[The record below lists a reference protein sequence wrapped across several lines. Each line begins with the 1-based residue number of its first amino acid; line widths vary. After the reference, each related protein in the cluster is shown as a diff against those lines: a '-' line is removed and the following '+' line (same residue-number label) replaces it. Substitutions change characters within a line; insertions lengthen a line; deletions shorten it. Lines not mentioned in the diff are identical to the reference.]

1 MLDPNRDQ
9 DEIDLLIRSS
19 ILDEYISNLSDNQI
33 KYHLRAAI
41 SRGKDMITK
50 LEKVSPPDCD
60 GLFDAYQEA
69 AAAVSHFYQLF
80 PYVIHD
86 EDTKKKIAK
95 LRRVEVQY
103 KNGAL
108 KLALHPL
115 LPVPSK
121 GGYNNYRDVFDTLSE
136 YLRENGIRFDLSD
149 QYVLIYERVVKG
161 DVHLKYGIS
170 DNDNIETRRVT
181 NAIVDAVGIQD
192 SADKLMFLYRTVTGD
207 DYRMNVYFAP
217 QDIVY
222 TIPLGF

>member
-1 MLDPNRDQ
+1 MFQQNNNP
-9 DEIDLLIRSS
+9 DEIDIFIKSLLVE
-19 ILDEYISNLSDNQI
+19 DYDDKLSDKQI
-33 KYHLRAAI
+33 QYHINAAVN
-41 SRGKDMITK
+41 RGKEMIKK
-50 LEKVSPPDCD
+50 LEKVNLQDCD
-60 GLFDAYQEA
+60 GLFEAYEESA
-69 AAAVSHFYQLF
+69 AAMSHFYQLF

-86 EDTKKKIAK
+86 DDTKKKIAN
-95 LRRVEVQY
+95 LRQVDVQY

-108 KLALHPL
+108 KLVLHPL

-121 GGYNNYRDVFDTLSE
+121 GGYNNYRDVFDTLSG
-136 YLRENGIRFDLSD
+136 YLRENDICFDLSE

-222 TIPLGF
+222 TLPFGF

>member
-86 EDTKKKIAK
+86 EDTKKKIAD
-95 LRRVEVQY
+95 LRQVDVQH

-108 KLALHPL
+108 KLVLHPL

-121 GGYNNYRDVFDTLSE
+121 GGYNNYRDVFDTLSG
-136 YLRENGIRFDLSD
+136 YLRENDIRFDLSE